1 MNTYRPCCEITSQT
15 FYHACSRLWNDLNTG
30 YCDQQCYD
38 NLNNQCY
45 NYSWHIKLLP
55 NSILNTVY
63 YLFCAF
69 IHITIFT
76 LRLQLIF
83 SDEFFISFRIL
94 VYSLTASVRSANE
107 QTFSFF
113 EYTLRSQQPFPPEM
127 EIQMCQSGTK
137 AMPIPPCLSQRFRQ
151 KVS

>member
-1 MNTYRPCCEITSQT
+1 M
-15 FYHACSRLWNDLNTG
+15 
-30 YCDQQCYD
+30 CDYPFFIPQVVLFA
-38 NLNNQCY
+38 NSSLFWFKVTNEHREFR
-45 NYSWHIKLLP
+45 NYL
-55 NSILNTVY
+55 SILNTVY

-113 EYTLRSQQPFPPEM
+113 EYTLRSQQPFPPETG
-127 EIQMCQSGTK
+127 IQMCQSGTK